1 MEDKMKVGTVVLLGR
16 PNAGK
21 STLLNNILGQKI
33 SIMSPLPQTTRLS
46 IYGFYHDKRGQMV
59 LVDTPGVFKKVKD
72 EVGAKINLLGE
83 KEARRADVVVYL
95 VDHTRRPGEE
105 ERKILKV
112 VKTFKK
118 PRILAIN
125 KIDLRQ
131 PSYEEEY
138 AEWKASCEAVVR
150 ISALRRTN
158 LNRLMAK
165 IFEFLP
171 EGEPLLDPKQLRSP
185 ALNLDART
193 FMAELIREK
202 VFLVMRQEV
211 PYTVM
216 VEVEELEE
224 KEKEGVFYI
233 RAVIYTLADRYKK
246 MIVGKGGE
254 TIKRIGIK
262 ARRELET
269 ICGKKVFLDLT
280 VKTDPRWPE
289 RWL

>member
-1 MEDKMKVGTVVLLGR
+1 MKVGMVVLLGR

-46 IYGFYHDKRGQMV
+46 IYGFYHDKRGQIV

-95 VDHTRRPGEE
+95 IDHTRRPGEE
-105 ERKILKV
+105 ERKILRV
-112 VKTFKK
+112 VETLKK

-125 KIDLRQ
+125 KIDLEK

-138 AEWKASCEAVVR
+138 TEWKTSCEAVVR

-158 LNRLMAK
+158 LNRLLDK

-193 FMAELIREK
+193 FIAELIREK
-202 VFLVMRQEV
+202 VFLLMRQEV

-216 VEVEELEE
+216 VEVDELEE
-224 KEKEGVFYI
+224 KEEVFYI
-233 RAVIYTLADRYKK
+233 RATIYTFADRYKK
-246 MIVGKGGE
+246 MIIGKGGE

-269 ICGKKVFLDLT
+269 ICGKKVFLQLT

-289 RWL
+289 RWGV